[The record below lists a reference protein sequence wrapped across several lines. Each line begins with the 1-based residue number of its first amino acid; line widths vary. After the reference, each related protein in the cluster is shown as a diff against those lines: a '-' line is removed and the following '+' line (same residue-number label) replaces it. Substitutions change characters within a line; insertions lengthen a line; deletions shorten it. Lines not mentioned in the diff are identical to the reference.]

1 MRRSLVASPRT
12 CIHDVRKRKITGTGG
27 KDKTAVIGI
36 RKRGGDLKATVI
48 PDRKRRTLHK
58 MVGEQVEEG
67 ASVYTDALGSYA
79 GLNRDYDHGVVDH
92 ATRYVIGRVHVNSVE
107 NFWTLLKRG
116 LKGTYVQVAPEDICS
131 GMSMNGCSR
140 ITSGT

>member
-1 MRRSLVASPRT
+1 M
-12 CIHDVRKRKITGTGG
+12 
-27 KDKTAVIGI
+27 
-36 RKRGGDLKATVI
+36 I
-48 PDRKRRTLHK
+48 PDRERQTLHK
-58 MVGEQVEEG
+58 MVRDQVEEG

-116 LKGTYVQVAPEDICS
+116 LKGTYVQVAPEHLFRYVDERVFTYNQRDLTDF
-131 GMSMNGCSR
+131 GRFVAVLGQAAGR
-140 ITSGT
+140 RLTYAALTGKG